1 MKNSSLK
8 FRQYLLIFLNK
19 IMEEGVVP
27 EALNSGKCM
36 LIYKVMITV
45 ILMISK
51 G

>member
-36 LIYKVMITV
+36 LIYKVITTFKLV
-45 ILMISK
+45 SSL